1 MSESSISA
9 VCLFCGARDG
19 ARPEYVRA
27 AHEFGAALAQAG
39 VDLVFGGGG
48 IGIMGAASDAVRAG
62 DGRAVGVI
70 PKALFE
76 REHGRRDIPETHIVD
91 TMHERKALMHELSDA
106 FVVLPGGLGTYEEF
120 FEILTWR
127 QLGFHDKPIVLIDVE
142 GYFEPLRRLVE
153 HGAQEGFVGPADE
166 QLFTIVASVDD
177 AMAVLGIG
185 A

>member
-1 MSESSISA
+1 MSESTIRA

-19 ARPEYVRA
+19 ARPEYVLA
-27 AHEFGAALAQAG
+27 AQEFGAALARAN

-48 IGIMGAASDAVRAG
+48 VGIMGAASDAVRAAS
-62 DGRAVGVI
+62 GRAVGVI

-76 REHGRRDIPETHIVD
+76 REHGRRDVPDTHIVD

-106 FVVLPGGLGTYEEF
+106 LVVMPGGLGTYEEF

-127 QLGFHDKPIVLIDVE
+127 QLGFHDKPIVLVDVA

-153 HGAQEGFVGPADE
+153 HGAQEGFVGDSD
-166 QLFTIVASVDD
+166 QRLFTIVDSVDE